1 MFFYSEPDTEQENV
15 PAYVNNA
22 NIDTSET
29 QPGEIEITIE
39 GND

>member
-1 MFFYSEPDTEQENV
+1 MFFYYEETE

-22 NIDTSET
+22 NIDTSQS
-29 QPGEIEITIE
+29 QPGEIVIEIL